1 MWVIGANAWYNKE
14 AGLWKQSLFIFLQI
28 YPACVISCISDARWI
43 ILPLKCVALILHYW
57 GQPQYNV
64 VESVRAQDTGWM
76 TGIKFLAGAGI
87 FVSTTMSGLAVSPTY
102 VTAMEMGGSF
112 FVGEK

>member
-1 MWVIGANAWYNKE
+1 M
-14 AGLWKQSLFIFLQI
+14 
-28 YPACVISCISDARWI
+28 
-43 ILPLKCVALILHYW
+43 
-57 GQPQYNV
+57 
-64 VESVRAQDTGWM
+64 RAQDTGWM